1 MALVDDL
8 KAPVAQT
15 ELDRRKA
22 LGVLTAAAFSIAG
35 GGTVITTIRYMRPN
49 VLFEPPTKV
58 TIGTVAD
65 IPLGTL
71 LVLVEQKL
79 YVAHTDQGV
88 FAMSSVCTHLGCM
101 TRYDAEK
108 NAISCPCHGSKFDAG
123 GGVTAGPAPRP
134 LERKQITLE
143 GDVLVVDTRKN
154 VSDNFVLKV

>member
-1 MALVDDL
+1 MTLVDDL

-22 LGVLTAAAFSIAG
+22 LGVLTGAAFAIAG

-58 TIGTVAD
+58 TIGTIAD
-65 IPLGTL
+65 IPMGTL
-71 LVLVEQKL
+71 LVLIEQKL
-79 YVAHTDQGV
+79 YIAHTDKGI

-108 NAISCPCHGSKFDAG
+108 NAIACPCHGSKFDAAG
-123 GGVTAGPAPRP
+123 NVTGGPAPRP
-134 LERKQITLE
+134 LVRKEITLE
-143 GDVLVVDTRKN
+143 GDLLVVDTRKN
-154 VSDNFVLKV
+154 VSESFFLKA